1 MEPARKST
9 KQTPKG
15 AATTPRQVSEAM
27 HSLPQAQITYAG
39 QHMQAASPEDEVYL
53 QSTEIT
59 RATHIQPS
67 LPTIMLTEATPL
79 PDYDDIYPLQG
90 DMEQIMTSRASSE
103 AVAPT
108 IDPLFL
114 ERPQAHSSMP
124 DTPTQ
129 QAPSPPPFLSQVP
142 VQFVSRPVE
151 DIIAIFDSM
160 TSGNFAH
167 PVFGEEGLAFHE
179 RVAGRLRPRTP
190 PRNVF
195 INVIRDIPHPRTAD
209 ALGDRPQ
216 TPDTPT
222 PKPKPKR
229 KPRKRKRDLT
239 PDDMAEQE
247 IEGVKEEPV
256 GKRLKGVKIQDAT

>member
-1 MEPARKST
+1 MKPARKSA

-15 AATTPRQVSEAM
+15 AATTPRHVSEVM
-27 HSLPQAQITYAG
+27 HSLSQAQVTYAS
-39 QHMQAASPEDEVYL
+39 QHVQAASPADEVYVR
-53 QSTEIT
+53 STETT
-59 RATHIQPS
+59 RATHVQLN
-67 LPTIMLTEATPL
+67 LPTIMLTEATPP
-79 PDYDDIYPLQG
+79 PDYDELYPLQG
-90 DMEQIMTSRASSE
+90 DIEQTTSSRASPE
-103 AVAPT
+103 AVLPT

-114 ERPQAHSSMP
+114 ERPHAHSSMP
-124 DTPTQ
+124 DTATQ
-129 QAPSPPPFLSQVP
+129 QAPSPPPFLSQIP
-142 VQFVSRPVE
+142 FQFVPRPVGE
-151 DIIAIFDSM
+151 IIAIFDAM
-160 TSGNFAH
+160 ASGNFGT

-190 PRNVF
+190 RNGF
-195 INVIRDIPHPRTAD
+195 INVIRDIPNPRTAD

-247 IEGVKEEPV
+247 MEGIKEEPV